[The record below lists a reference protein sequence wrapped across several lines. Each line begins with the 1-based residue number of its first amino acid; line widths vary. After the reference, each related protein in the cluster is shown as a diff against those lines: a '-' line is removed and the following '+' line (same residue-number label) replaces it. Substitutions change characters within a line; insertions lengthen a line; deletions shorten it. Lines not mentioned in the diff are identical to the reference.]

1 MEQKAPLTSTD
12 RPLYINKFPSEVIT
26 VSGSLGMTMAP
37 GKKGVA
43 MVINE
48 NWARDLGQDLDTLK
62 NVYKTDILVSLM
74 EDFEF
79 DILGISDFKE
89 KCVEKSI
96 KNIRFHIVDGS
107 IPEEKDLE
115 NFIKLAEELKLEI
128 ENGKNVVIHCRGGL
142 GRTGTLASCILVLF
156 GFSPKDAI
164 EEVRKCRKGTVENE
178 IQEKFVENFPEL
190 LKKRNNK

>member
-1 MEQKAPLTSTD
+1 MTSTD
-12 RPLYINKFPSEVIT
+12 WPLYINKFPPEVLT

-37 GKKGVA
+37 GKKGIA
-43 MVINE
+43 MVLME
-48 NWARDLGQDLDTLK
+48 NWNRDLSQDLDTLK

-79 DILGISDFKE
+79 DDLGISDFKE
-89 KCVEKSI
+89 KCAEKSI

-107 IPEEKDLE
+107 IPEEKDLGDYL
-115 NFIKLAEELKLEI
+115 KLAKELKLEL

-156 GFSPKDAI
+156 GFSPKDAL
-164 EEVRKCRKGTVENE
+164 EETRKCRKGTVENE
-178 IQEKFVENFPEL
+178 IQEKFIENFPEL
-190 LKKRNNK
+190 IKSINNI

>member
-1 MEQKAPLTSTD
+1 MQKKALTSTD
-12 RPLYINKFPSEVIT
+12 RPLYINKFPPEVLT

-37 GKKGVA
+37 GKKGIA
-43 MVINE
+43 MVLME
-48 NWARDLGQDLDTLK
+48 NWDRDLSQDLDTLK

-79 DILGISDFKE
+79 DGLGISDFKE
-89 KCVEKSI
+89 KCAEKSI

-107 IPEEKDLE
+107 IPEEKDLG
-115 NFIKLAEELKLEI
+115 NYLKLAKELKLELD
-128 ENGKNVVIHCRGGL
+128 NGKNVVIHCRGGL

-164 EEVRKCRKGTVENE
+164 EETRKCRKGTVENE

-190 LKKRNNK
+190 IKRMNNI